1 MNWVFNNL
9 ELIGFYLYAH
19 LYLAIPAIIMALLI
33 SVPIAYFATRHR
45 RARELTLTS
54 TGLLYAIPSLP
65 LFVLIPVMVG
75 VPLRSSQNVHIVLTI
90 YGIAL
95 LVRAAADAFD
105 SVDRDVLD
113 SAIAT
118 GYGRTRLFWTVHLPL
133 AGPAIVAGLRVV
145 AVSTI
150 SLTTVGAVLGIKSLG
165 SLFTDGFQR
174 GIFAEILTGLV
185 LTILLAIL
193 IDLIIVAIGKL
204 IMPFDRKSKK
214 VLEAA
219 A

>member
-1 MNWVFNNL
+1 MNWVSNNL

-19 LYLAIPAIIMALLI
+19 LYLAVPAIVLSLVI
-33 SVPIAYFATRHR
+33 SVPIAYFATRHP
-45 RARELTLTS
+45 RAREITLTS

-113 SAIAT
+113 SAKAT
-118 GYGRTRLFWTVHLPL
+118 GYGPYRLFWTVHLPL

-165 SLFTDGFQR
+165 FLFTDGFQR
-174 GIFAEILTGLV
+174 GIYPEILTGLV
-185 LTILLAIL
+185 LTIVLAIL
-193 IDLIIVAIGKL
+193 VDLVIVGLGKL
-204 IMPFDRKSKK
+204 VMPFDRKSKK
-214 VLEAA
+214 VQEVAA
-219 A
+219 